1 MTDGVLTRCCTD
13 TVAARVADQTSATS
27 ADAVDIF
34 PTDLAPDGRSEPLVD
49 ER

>member
-1 MTDGVLTRCCTD
+1 MTDGVPTRTCTV

-34 PTDLAPDGRSEPLVD
+34 PTDLAPDGRTEPLVD